1 MGGGLL
7 LKLLIGLLGL
17 AAVGT
22 YYAPHQVQVETRAA
36 IAVLGLL
43 LLVFY
48 FSSLGFW
55 IVLLSFCIIGALQLQ
70 HRGIL
75 QYPPRTFA
83 WLNDVLAKRDTQA
96 YSEPPETSTPPETSA
111 SAAAPEAQA
120 DAEDAPAPP
129 ASAAPPVSLGPLQG
143 RLSIAGIA
151 AALGGIII
159 LLTVNMSWYT
169 IGWGGEEV
177 FALNGHE
184 LAEALA
190 EDEDSSMPWLFLW
203 ALAALGVATVPS
215 VLLPRVVPILVSA
228 AGMLVSAAAF
238 VYILQATEALD
249 AIEEGA
255 SVNVPG
261 AFVVGFIFLVILVLH
276 LIPVTARPLGGK
288 GGG

>member
-7 LKLLIGLLGL
+7 FKLLIGLLGL

-22 YYAPHQVQVETRAA
+22 YYAPHQVQVETRSA

-75 QYPPRTFA
+75 QYPPRTIA
-83 WLNDVLAKRDTQA
+83 WLNDVLAKRDTQD
-96 YSEPPETSTPPETSA
+96 YSA
-111 SAAAPEAQA
+111 SAETPEAQA
-120 DAEDAPAPP
+120 GAGDAPATP

-159 LLTVNMSWYT
+159 LLTVNMSWYS
-169 IGWGGEEV
+169 IGWGGDEL
-177 FALNGHE
+177 FTLNGHE

-190 EDEDSSMPWLFLW
+190 EDEDSNTPWLFLW
-203 ALAALGVATVPS
+203 ALAALAVASIPS

-249 AIEEGA
+249 AMEEGA
-255 SVNVPG
+255 SVTVPG

-276 LIPVTARPLGGK
+276 LIPATARPLGGK